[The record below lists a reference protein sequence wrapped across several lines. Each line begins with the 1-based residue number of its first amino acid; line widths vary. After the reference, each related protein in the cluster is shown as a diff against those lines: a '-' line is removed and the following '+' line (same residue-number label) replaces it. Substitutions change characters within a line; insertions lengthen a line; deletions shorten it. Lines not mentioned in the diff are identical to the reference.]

1 MSWPLAFGL
10 TLVIELV
17 VLLAVFRHEHRT
29 ARVILAAGAGN
40 LLTHPIVYLVLPQ
53 VAGSYATYIITAEL
67 FAFGVEIPVILAL
80 VRPAPWYRAVGASA
94 LANGASYVTGL
105 VLHGLLLHA

>member
-10 TLVIELV
+10 TLTLELV

-29 ARVILAAGAGN
+29 ARVVLAAAVGN
-40 LLTHPIVYLVLPQ
+40 LLTHPIVYLVLPR
-53 VAGSYATYIITAEL
+53 VLEAYSTYLIVAEL

-80 VRPAPWYRAVGASA
+80 VRPSPWYRAVGASA
-94 LANGASYVTGL
+94 LANGASYLAGL
-105 VLHGLLLHA
+105 VLHQLR